1 MYNIKWCCREN
12 AFQVVCE
19 LRILSIRCSQKF
31 GGGQLGICFSFFT
44 FVKILSNQQVFSFLS
59 FSVFKRFLKLLYSL
73 WRFLCFFLYLEGTDN
88 NNNERQVNSKSTTRD
103 IN

>member
-1 MYNIKWCCREN
+1 VNN
-12 AFQVVCE
+12 AFY
-19 LRILSIRCSQKF
+19 LSLF
-31 GGGQLGICFSFFT
+31 PEVWGWAAWHLFSFFT

>member
-19 LRILSIRCSQKF
+19 LRILSIVVPRSLGEGSLAFVFRFSHLLKF
-31 GGGQLGICFSFFT
+31 LAIS
-44 FVKILSNQQVFSFLS
+44 KLFSFLS